1 MRWVP
6 PRKSNPRWMRS
17 VMLASRPCF
26 EKLFGIPNI
35 PNRNASRIPTI
46 SANFQVR
53 FLFMRKLDPLLTSL
67 RGELA
72 LRAADGVGAYEPC
85 RPYRTR
91 AQPIHFP
98 GTCVPGQQMP
108 PLRGFES
115 VTPYC
120 FFRQK
125 VSSQGLA
132 SRTSK
137 TVRFLGY
144 LVLVSS
150 SAVVTCNT
158 DALVTSTRR

>member
-1 MRWVP
+1 
-6 PRKSNPRWMRS
+6 MRS

-72 LRAADGVGAYEPC
+72 LRAADGVGAYERC

-91 AQPIHFP
+91 AQPIYFPQQLRAGPANAAPSRLRIGDSVLLLLAKFSSQVLAAHFQNGP
-98 GTCVPGQQMP
+98 VP
-108 PLRGFES
+108 PLLGLDFILRRSDLQHRGFGH
-115 VTPYC
+115 
-120 FFRQK
+120 FH
-125 VSSQGLA
+125 A
-132 SRTSK
+132 
-137 TVRFLGY
+137 
-144 LVLVSS
+144 
-150 SAVVTCNT
+150 
-158 DALVTSTRR
+158 